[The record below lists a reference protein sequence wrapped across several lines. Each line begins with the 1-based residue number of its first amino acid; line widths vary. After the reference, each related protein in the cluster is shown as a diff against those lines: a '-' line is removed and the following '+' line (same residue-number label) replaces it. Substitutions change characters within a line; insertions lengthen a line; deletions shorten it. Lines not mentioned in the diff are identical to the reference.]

1 MRVFEV
7 GEVVHILDGG
17 PIKEDVESMG
27 LTYSAWPGGN
37 ENDPLELW
45 YYKGMVGIISKT
57 FADDKIFGG
66 RYRVSFDGLSD
77 DVECDLDFYGQD
89 FEEFYEELIQY
100 DCSEGDL
107 LDLLG

>member
-1 MRVFEV
+1 MNVFNE
-7 GEVVHILDGG
+7 GDVVHIVETG
-17 PIKEDVESMG
+17 PRKEEIEANG
-27 LTYSAWPGGN
+27 LTYSEWPGGN
-37 ENDPLELW
+37 ENDPSEFW

-57 FADDKIFGG
+57 FADDKKFGG